1 MYNETQISALLA
13 WNADNNN
20 KIGLQD
26 IESETELQQ
35 LIQDGLD
42 PMEFITEEDLKPYK

>member
-20 KIGLQD
+20 IVGLQD
-26 IESETELQQ
+26 IESESELKK
-35 LIQDGLD
+35 LIEGGLD
-42 PMEFITEEDLKPYK
+42 PMEFITEEDLYPYK